1 MIRLCLAVAG
11 GIMVAL
17 GLCFVP
23 APAADAGKGEEVT
36 ILRDEFGI
44 PNVFAETE
52 EGAVF
57 GAGYA
62 QAEDRL
68 EYLLKQYRRCEGTM
82 SEAFGP
88 EYLREDYRQ
97 RLWRHRAVAKENFPK
112 LSAKT
117 RAMCEAYQDGVKQY
131 MKEHPSEVPP
141 WAPELHPWQILALSR
156 YIIWGWPESDAGGD
170 LLRAGIQP
178 DPIPARGSSE

>member
-1 MIRLCLAVAG
+1 MFRVRVRLAGWILVA
-11 GIMVAL
+11 M
-17 GLCFVP
+17 GLWCVPAP
-23 APAADAGKGEEVT
+23 APAADGGKGEEVT
-36 ILRDEFGI
+36 IFRDEFGI

-88 EYLREDYRQ
+88 ENLREDYRQ
-97 RLWRHRAVAKENFPK
+97 RVWRHRAVAEENFAK
-112 LSAKT
+112 LSPKT
-117 RAMCEAYQDGVKQY
+117 RAMCEAFQDGIKEY
-131 MKEHPSEVPP
+131 MQEHPSEVPP
-141 WAPELHPWQILALSR
+141 WAPELHPWQIVSMRQRAHCLAGLMSALS
-156 YIIWGWPESDAGGD
+156 A
-170 LLRAGIQP
+170 
-178 DPIPARGSSE
+178 PATSKC